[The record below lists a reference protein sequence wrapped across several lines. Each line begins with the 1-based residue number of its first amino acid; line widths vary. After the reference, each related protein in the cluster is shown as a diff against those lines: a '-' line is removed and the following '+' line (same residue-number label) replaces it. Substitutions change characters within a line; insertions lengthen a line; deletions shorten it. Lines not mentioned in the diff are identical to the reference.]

1 MVGCGNLLKHISHS
15 LKRRSTTVSSTS
27 SSTIVGSSF
36 RSVSDIKKMEYS
48 SASTHVN
55 DYKRQALDFVDFLN
69 ASPSSFHAVHEASR
83 RLEQAGFQRINEKD
97 SWDLKRAGKYY
108 FTRNGSSLVAFIVGG
123 RYEHGQSGFSIVGA
137 HTDSPC
143 LKVKPVSKK
152 EQVGYIEVGVQ
163 LYGGGIWHTWFDR
176 DLGIAGRVMVQQ
188 EDGSFKHTLVH
199 INKPILRVPTLAIH
213 LDGSANEAFKF
224 NKETH
229 MLPVLATTAKSVL
242 NAVKEEGYN
251 KSWGPNQTKNHHP
264 ALIHILAETMKVEA
278 RQICDFELC
287 LFDTQPATLGGVYD
301 EFVFSA
307 RLDNLGMS
315 YCSLMAL
322 IQSSKDTQRLSNES
336 NVSMI
341 SLFDNE
347 EIGSTSAHGANSNL
361 LPSVI
366 ERIIS
371 SSIDHKLPPTNTK
384 IAFEK
389 AIHRSMLVSADM
401 AHAVHPNYS
410 EKYEEN
416 HRPQM
421 HKGTVIKINANQR
434 YATTAP
440 TSLILREIARQRN
453 IPIQEFVVRNDSPC
467 GSTIGPM
474 LSAKLG
480 LRTIDVGNPQLSM
493 HSIREIGGVD
503 DVKNGIDLLQAF
515 FDLFPCVDSVVTV
528 D

>member
-1 MVGCGNLLKHISHS
+1 MEYST
-15 LKRRSTTVSSTS
+15 TTVSSS
-27 SSTIVGSSF
+27 SIN
-36 RSVSDIKKMEYS
+36 
-48 SASTHVN
+48 N
-55 DYKRQALDFVDFLN
+55 DHKRQQALDFIDFLN
-69 ASPSSFHAVHEASR
+69 ASPSPFHAVHEASR
-83 RLEQAGFQRINEKD
+83 RLELAGFERISEKE
-97 SWDLKRAGKYY
+97 SWDLKRMGKYY

-123 RYEHGQSGFSIVGA
+123 QYEHNSSGFSIVGA

-143 LKVKPVSKK
+143 LKVKPISKK
-152 EQVGYIEVGVQ
+152 EQVGYLEVGVQ

-176 DLGIAGRVMVQQ
+176 DLGIAGRVMVQE

-199 INKPILRVPTLAIH
+199 IKKYSKPILRVPTLAIH
-213 LDGSANEAFKF
+213 LDGSVNEAFKF

-229 MLPVLATTAKSVL
+229 LLPVLATTAKSVL
-242 NAVKEEGYN
+242 NAVKEED
-251 KSWGPNQTKNHHP
+251 KLWGSNQVKKHHP
-264 ALIHILAETMKVEA
+264 ALIHLLAETMKINTQ
-278 RQICDFELC
+278 QIYDFELC
-287 LFDTQPATLGGVYD
+287 LFDTQPATLSGVYD
-301 EFVFSA
+301 EFISSA

-322 IQSSKDTQRLSNES
+322 IQSSKDIQRLSNGP
-336 NVSMI
+336 NISMI

-371 SSIDHKLPPTNTK
+371 SPISKKAPPTDTK

-401 AHAVHPNYS
+401 AHAVHPNYA

-421 HKGTVIKINANQR
+421 HKGTVIKINANQK

-440 TSLILREIARQRN
+440 TSLILHEIARQRN
-453 IPIQEFVVRNDSPC
+453 IPIQEFVVRNDSSC

-480 LRTIDVGNPQLSM
+480 LRTIDIGNPQLSM
-493 HSIREIGGVD
+493 HSIREVGGVD

-515 FDLFPCVDSVVTV
+515 FDLFPCVDSIVTV